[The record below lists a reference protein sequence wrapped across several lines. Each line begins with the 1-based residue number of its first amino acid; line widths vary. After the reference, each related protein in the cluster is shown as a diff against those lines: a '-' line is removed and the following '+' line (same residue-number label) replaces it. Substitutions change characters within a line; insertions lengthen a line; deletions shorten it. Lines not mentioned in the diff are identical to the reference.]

1 MQNKTEQLC
10 RRREKPSWGLL
21 ELSQKSTE
29 NQVPDARSGASAKKK
44 KKYNTKMKWMC
55 VPFMDKGSLS
65 VEMLLHK
72 DYNK

>member
-1 MQNKTEQLC
+1 MQDQEHQ
-10 RRREKPSWGLL
+10 
-21 ELSQKSTE
+21 Q
-29 NQVPDARSGASAKKK
+29 KKK